1 MIPAQA
7 ENPYEVLGLQRDAG
21 EAEIKRAYFQLVRQ
35 HPPER
40 DPEGFKRIRSA
51 YEKLKN
57 TEQRAGT
64 DLFTIED
71 GPATIDLA
79 ALQEPDAEPP
89 PVTVDGVVRDLICL
103 EALLMLEDLHS
114 PPANTRGFPRDTGP
128 SAPEVQL
135 SFWK

>member
-1 MIPAQA
+1 MIPVQA
-7 ENPYEVLGLQRDAG
+7 ENPYEVLSLQRDAG

-57 TEQRAGT
+57 SAQRAGT

-71 GPATIDLA
+71 GPAAMDHSSLHK
-79 ALQEPDAEPP
+79 PDADPP
-89 PVTVDGVVRDLICL
+89 PITVEGMIRDLIWL
-103 EALLMLEDLHS
+103 EALLMLEELQS
-114 PPANTRGFPRDTGP
+114 P
-128 SAPEVQL
+128 SAEKPTTAAEAGASGVAVQL
-135 SFWK
+135 TLWE